1 MESTCEYTKCSFLY
15 NNANYLL
22 KFVALGY
29 VGKDGGRRIQGYGGK
44 REEKQDSQG
53 NGKRKKWEMIFRDDL
68 EMYLQ

>member
-1 MESTCEYTKCSFLY
+1 M
-15 NNANYLL
+15 
-22 KFVALGY
+22 ALGY

-68 EMYLQ
+68 EMYLEMYLQ